1 MGENPG
7 LTKAASGRPLLL
19 AWAVHAFTA
28 SGIVLGW
35 LALLAAIGGRLRE
48 ALLWLLAAL
57 LIDAV
62 DGSLARWAKVK
73 DRVPRIDGDALD
85 LVIDYVSY
93 VLIPALIIWRLD
105 ILPESLALPLTGA
118 ILLSSLYVF
127 VRKDMKTPDGY
138 FRGFPALWN
147 VVALYFVL
155 IPMQPAL
162 AAGIVFTLVCLTFA
176 PVHFIHPF
184 RSKDFQPWAAM
195 VSLLWAGT
203 TALSLL
209 LPPDFQAPVRHA
221 LLGVSVSAAAIVMAL
236 GFLRS
241 FRGPPSRSAPLKQG

>member
-1 MGENPG
+1 MGEDPG
-7 LTKAASGRPLLL
+7 LTKAVSGRPLLL

-35 LALLAAIGGRLRE
+35 MALLAAIGGRSRE

-73 DRVPRIDGDALD
+73 ERVPRIDGDALD

-93 VLIPALIIWRLD
+93 VVIPALIIWQLD
-105 ILPESLALPLTGA
+105 ILPGGLALPLTGA

-127 VRKDMKTPDGY
+127 ARKDMKTADGY

-162 AAGIVFTLVCLTFA
+162 AAGIVLILVCLTFA

-184 RSKDFQPWAAM
+184 RSRDFRPWAA
-195 VSLLWAGT
+195 VISILWAAT

-209 LPPDFQAPVRHA
+209 LPPELEPAIRSA
-221 LLGVSVSAAAIVMAL
+221 LLGVSVTSAAIVMAL

-241 FRGPPSRSAPLKQG
+241 VRGPR